1 MNIVQCYKVQT
12 IMLNQILTKI
22 QNPDP
27 QICYIQGQE
36 ICETVDNKE
45 IKHDGF
51 YKPGIIDLHLNN
63 TLNICKNN
71 VYSDYYLIK
80 KIDLGIKWLKL
91 LKQSGHRWTI
101 DNLKPYIYPNMCNNK
116 DYGWRNVKLFVAKKV
131 NEITL
136 IHNISYHIRQKYHN
150 SKIYSYKDIK
160 FHKNNIIN
168 KMIKYNKINNNKTLN
183 KLYKKYKLI
192 NIDSKYN
199 GYTKLYVD
207 FETTHYIN
215 NIINKF
221 LYMIGIG
228 YYIKNKWVFHNLVTE
243 RMNEDSEKSIILQF
257 INIIKQFDKSVL
269 IHWSNAEPSILNK
282 LLNKYNINY
291 NINWCDL
298 LKIYIEKKLL

>member
-1 MNIVQCYKVQT
+1 
-12 IMLNQILTKI
+12 
-22 QNPDP
+22 
-27 QICYIQGQE
+27 
-36 ICETVDNKE
+36 
-45 IKHDGF
+45 
-51 YKPGIIDLHLNN
+51 
-63 TLNICKNN
+63 
-71 VYSDYYLIK
+71 
-80 KIDLGIKWLKL
+80 
-91 LKQSGHRWTI
+91 
-101 DNLKPYIYPNMCNNK
+101 
-116 DYGWRNVKLFVAKKV
+116 
-131 NEITL
+131 
-136 IHNISYHIRQKYHN
+136 
-150 SKIYSYKDIK
+150 
-160 FHKNNIIN
+160 
-168 KMIKYNKINNNKTLN
+168 MIKYNKINNNKTLN

-215 NIINKF
+215 NIGNKF

-298 LKIYIEKKLL
+298 LKIYIEKEVIMKDCFNFKLKNIAKNMYKHKLINLKWEDETINGLDAIVVAIKAEKLCSNNIIKSMNDYEYMDIIVKYNEIDCKILSKMINN